1 MTPDS
6 SGPQESAGQP
16 PSQPSEPKLTA
27 ELGSLRASRPMPAR
41 YNGRI
46 AALAAGGA
54 AIFVVGA
61 LFIPPI
67 LAKDGH
73 HKTANL
79 ATNNSAPPIA
89 PIQPITYDGA
99 PADPS
104 SGPNSASPGVDCSQY
119 PGMPGCA
126 AANAAAAAAIVTASA
141 PAATGV
147 AGVAGA
153 PAGAA
158 PAAVNP
164 PAQPAGLSIP
174 GSDKAASARSSG
186 VFFGG
191 SLASAGQAL
200 THAPGGP
207 PVAAGPPMPPPSPSG
222 FGFPSPDN
230 GQPADVMA
238 QNGQGEKAA
247 FAKLAAT
254 ADYVEGRI
262 QKPKSPYEVKAG
274 AVIPAALLTAINSDL
289 PGQVIAQVTQ
299 PVYDHVSGRY
309 VLIPQGSR
317 IIGRYDSQVAYG
329 QTRAMVIW
337 HRVIFPNGNSINF
350 GNMGA
355 TDATGAAGVSDR
367 VINHFGSLA
376 QGIVLSTLL
385 SMGAASAQDAGARSS
400 GTLVLNAGAAG
411 AANEAETV
419 GSRLTNRELNR
430 QPTIEIRQGAQVRVL
445 VDKDIVLEPYS

>member
-1 MTPDS
+1 MTPDGS
-6 SGPQESAGQP
+6 APQDPA
-16 PSQPSEPKLTA
+16 PSQAPEPKLTA
-27 ELGSLRASRPMPAR
+27 ELGSLRASRPPPAR

-46 AALAAGGA
+46 AYLAAGGA

-61 LFIPPI
+61 LFIPPM
-67 LAKDGH
+67 LAKTGH
-73 HKTANL
+73 HKTANP
-79 ATNNSAPPIA
+79 AANNSAPPIA
-89 PIQPITYDGA
+89 PMQPITYDGA
-99 PADPS
+99 PVDPS
-104 SGPNSASPGVDCSQY
+104 GEPNNGPNGANPGVDCSQY

-126 AANAAAAAAIVTASA
+126 AANAAATTATAVPSVSGA
-141 PAATGV
+141 

-153 PAGAA
+153 PAAQGQGAA
-158 PAAVNP
+158 PP
-164 PAQPAGLSIP
+164 PAQPVQLNLP
-174 GSDKAASARSSG
+174 GSDTAASARASG
-186 VFFGG
+186 LFFGG

-200 THAPGGP
+200 THAAGGP
-207 PVAAGPPMPPPSPSG
+207 PLAAQPPVSLASPSS
-222 FGFPSPDN
+222 FGLPSSDR

-238 QNGQGEKAA
+238 ENGQGEKAA
-247 FAKLAAT
+247 FAKQAASD
-254 ADYVEGRI
+254 DYVESRI

-289 PGQVIAQVTQ
+289 PGEVIAQVTQ

-329 QTRAMVIW
+329 QTRAMVVW
-337 HRVIFPNGNSINF
+337 HRIIFPNGNSINF

-355 TDATGAAGVSDR
+355 TDEAGAAGVSDR
-367 VINHFGSLA
+367 VNNHFGSLA

-385 SMGAASAQDAGARSS
+385 SMGAASAQDANARSS
-400 GTLVLNAGAAG
+400 GTLVLNAGATG
-411 AANEAETV
+411 AANEAESV

>member
-1 MTPDS
+1 MTPDGS
-6 SGPQESAGQP
+6 APQDPA
-16 PSQPSEPKLTA
+16 PSQAPEPKLTA
-27 ELGSLRASRPMPAR
+27 ELGSLRASRPQPAR

-46 AALAAGGA
+46 AYLAAGGA

-61 LFIPPI
+61 LFIPPM
-67 LAKDGH
+67 LAKTGH
-73 HKTANL
+73 HKTANP
-79 ATNNSAPPIA
+79 AANNSAPPIA
-89 PIQPITYDGA
+89 PMQPITYDGA
-99 PADPS
+99 PVDPS
-104 SGPNSASPGVDCSQY
+104 SEPNSANPGVDCSQY

-126 AANAAAAAAIVTASA
+126 AANAAAS
-141 PAATGV
+141 AATAAPGASGATSV

-153 PAGAA
+153 PAAQGPGAA
-158 PAAVNP
+158 PP
-164 PAQPAGLSIP
+164 PAQPVQLSLP
-174 GSDKAASARSSG
+174 GSDTAASARASG
-186 VFFGG
+186 LFFGG
-191 SLASAGQAL
+191 SFASAGQAL
-200 THAPGGP
+200 THAAGGP
-207 PVAAGPPMPPPSPSG
+207 PLAAQPPVSPPSPSG
-222 FGFPSPDN
+222 FGLPSTDK

-238 QNGQGEKAA
+238 ENGQGEKAA
-247 FAKLAAT
+247 FAKQAAS
-254 ADYVEGRI
+254 ADYVESRI

-289 PGQVIAQVTQ
+289 PGEVIAQVTQ

-329 QTRAMVIW
+329 QTRAMVVW
-337 HRVIFPNGNSINF
+337 HRIIFPNGNSINF

-355 TDATGAAGVSDR
+355 TDEAGAAGVSDR
-367 VINHFGSLA
+367 VNNHFGSLA

-385 SMGAASAQDAGARSS
+385 SMGAASAQDANARSS
-400 GTLVLNAGAAG
+400 GTLVLNAGATG
-411 AANEAETV
+411 AANEAESV